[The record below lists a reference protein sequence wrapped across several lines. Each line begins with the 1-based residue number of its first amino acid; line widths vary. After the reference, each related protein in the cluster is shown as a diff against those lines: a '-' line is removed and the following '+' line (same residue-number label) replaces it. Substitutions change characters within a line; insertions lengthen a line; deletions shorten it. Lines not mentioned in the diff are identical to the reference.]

1 MAEKKPDKKPRIIK
15 KTETVRERAAK
26 SEQPRKPRRLKQ
38 AGTSALRPLKA
49 IARTGR
55 KEIYLPM
62 PDTKAG
68 RFLNKRRSPI
78 PRYFKLAW
86 AEVRQVEWP
95 TRRETVKLTFSV
107 FLFAIFFALII
118 SLADFVLDKA
128 FETFILK

>member
-1 MAEKKPDKKPRIIK
+1 MAEEKPAKKTRIIK

-26 SEQPRKPRRLKQ
+26 SEQPRKPRRIKQ
-38 AGTSALRPLKA
+38 AGTHALRPLKA

-62 PDTKAG
+62 PDNRAG
-68 RFLNKRRSPI
+68 RFLNKRRSMI

-95 TRRETVKLTFSV
+95 GRKETAKLTLSV
-107 FLFAIFFALII
+107 FLFAIFCALII
-118 SLADFVLDKA
+118 SLADFILDKA

>member
-1 MAEKKPDKKPRIIK
+1 MAEKTPSGKKRIIK
-15 KTETVRERAAK
+15 KAETVRERAAK
-26 SEQPRKPRRLKQ
+26 SEQPRKPRRIKQ

-55 KEIYLPM
+55 KEFYLPM
-62 PDTKAG
+62 PDTRAG
-68 RFLNKRRSPI
+68 RFLNRRRSLV

-95 TRRETVKLTFSV
+95 TRKETIKLTLSV